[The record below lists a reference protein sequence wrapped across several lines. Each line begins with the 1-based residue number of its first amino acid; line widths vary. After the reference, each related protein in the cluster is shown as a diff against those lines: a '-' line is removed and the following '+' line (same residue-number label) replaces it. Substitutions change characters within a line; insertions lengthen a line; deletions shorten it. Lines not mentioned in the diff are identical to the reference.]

1 MVAAVLS
8 VDPLNVILHV
18 GKTLAYK
25 RKSTLLPPSIHVCIG
40 YRLLKL
46 LLLLISVSDQSIY
59 LFIVTSFK

>member
-25 RKSTLLPPSIHVCIG
+25 RKSTLLPPSIHVCIQTSQITPAADISFG
-40 YRLLKL
+40 SIN
-46 LLLLISVSDQSIY
+46 LLIHSYQ
-59 LFIVTSFK
+59 L